1 MQYLEE
7 YKEIIPCSAEE
18 AMNGEVL
25 MCNVSLRDFES
36 DSNSFEKPSEFE
48 SCVANEIYSRKN
60 DSFARQETMACE
72 DRQCSELPDT
82 FSWPQNNSSE
92 KCETSHEAYQC
103 ESRLLGIPSGGLNG
117 LTSIVLAYSSSDESE
132 VENEDEDKSVNDNKG
147 AAVAQSDSVICGNV
161 CLNNEQLGSLPFSK
175 ADSVKTLHSSYTA
188 KSCSGLVQNVSEE
201 NNLGNSVFTEH
212 PGISPNHPVVASDL
226 NAENYMYLGHDQRSL
241 TSTKLVP
248 SSDRKTAVFITCT
261 EGNATDPSD
270 VECKLLDKVMTMFIR
285 LRLSVMRL
293 SSGGHFPYSAAP
305 LIVLME
311 NMEKCYDGC

>member
-18 AMNGEVL
+18 AMNDEVL
-25 MCNVSLRDFES
+25 MCNVSLKDFES
-36 DSNSFEKPSEFE
+36 ESNSFEKPLEFE
-48 SCVANEIYSRKN
+48 SCVTNEIHSRKN
-60 DSFARQETMACE
+60 DSFARRDTMAGE
-72 DRQCSELPDT
+72 DRQCPELPDT
-82 FSWPQNNSSE
+82 FSWPQNNCSE
-92 KCETSHEAYQC
+92 KCKTSHEAYQC
-103 ESRLLGIPSGGLNG
+103 DSRLLGIPSGGLNG

-132 VENEDEDKSVNDNKG
+132 VENEDDNDNQG
-147 AAVAQSDSVICGNV
+147 PTVSQSDSVICGNV
-161 CLNNEQLGSLPFSK
+161 CLNNDQLGSLLFSK
-175 ADSVKTLHSSYTA
+175 ADSVKTFQSSFTA
-188 KSCSGLVQNVSEE
+188 KSCSGLGQNVSKV

-212 PGISPNHPVVASDL
+212 PGVSPNQPVGASDL
-226 NAENYMYLGHDQRSL
+226 KAENFLGCDQRSS

-261 EGNATDPSD
+261 EGNVTNASD